1 MIYYIILS
9 YIIILILQILYI
21 KYYLNDWT
29 KYIPKIGK
37 QDLNFNKSHVKDLDV
52 DFTNILN
59 ERNKIL
65 DKMSYID
72 WIDYNNK
79 NVIVEYNGRKYE
91 TFVYEQTPNY
101 KDNYLSNTDFILR
114 ASTDVHSLGL
124 TYSDIIKEK
133 NYSFLFSMFNPNP
146 NMLNNMYHLNKS
158 KGGVNNGMYYWLDP
172 ETNRAVKQNFISTNF
187 IKKTGKDHFVNGLIG
202 ISYDL
207 QDIELQYSNTYYAL
221 VNNSFLIV
229 ISLFI
234 FICTALLHFLSNGT
248 NIYKPLTLLIGS
260 NLYLTYF
267 MSIKEG
273 ITNLETEQN
282 KVKDINDGILS
293 ISFLAAVNIF
303 IIQTLAPT
311 KNKSTLHNESA
322 FLFCVAL
329 ILISMALYK
338 KSDYNKIDDIRC
350 QRIEKQFM
358 FNLAIIVNLFIFI
371 NYLIY
376 VGNKSPIRKLL
387 LSFV

>member
-146 NMLNNMYHLNKS
+146 NILNNMYHLNKS
-158 KGGVNNGMYYWLDP
+158 K
-172 ETNRAVKQNFISTNF
+172 
-187 IKKTGKDHFVNGLIG
+187 
-202 ISYDL
+202 
-207 QDIELQYSNTYYAL
+207 
-221 VNNSFLIV
+221 
-229 ISLFI
+229 
-234 FICTALLHFLSNGT
+234 
-248 NIYKPLTLLIGS
+248 
-260 NLYLTYF
+260 
-267 MSIKEG
+267 
-273 ITNLETEQN
+273 
-282 KVKDINDGILS
+282 
-293 ISFLAAVNIF
+293 
-303 IIQTLAPT
+303 
-311 KNKSTLHNESA
+311 
-322 FLFCVAL
+322 
-329 ILISMALYK
+329 
-338 KSDYNKIDDIRC
+338 
-350 QRIEKQFM
+350 
-358 FNLAIIVNLFIFI
+358 
-371 NYLIY
+371 
-376 VGNKSPIRKLL
+376 
-387 LSFV
+387 